1 MAVQKKYVFVLSLI
15 LTFSLVFPFSCDMDS
30 TKLSA
35 HPRKIQ
41 SQTNHANHT
50 NHNTKDSQ
58 CTCRHQA
65 FKTIQKTDKIFSGST
80 NWLSL
85 VLPVFSLHFN
95 PAINE
100 KSLFISGLLSP
111 PDDSSPP
118 LHLLNSVFLN

>member
-1 MAVQKKYVFVLSLI
+1 MAIQKKYVFVLSLI
-15 LTFSLVFPFSCDMDS
+15 LTFGLVFPFSCDMDS
-30 TKLSA
+30 AELSA
-35 HPRKIQ
+35 HPHKIQ
-41 SQTNHANHT
+41 AQANHANHAS
-50 NHNTKDSQ
+50 DSQ
-58 CTCRHQA
+58 CTCGHHS

-80 NWLSL
+80 SWQSL

-118 LHLLNSVFLN
+118 LYLLNSIFLN